1 MENKKAN
8 RNTKLI
14 ILAIVLALV
23 VLFLCIGGST
33 FARYISSKNV
43 PANQATVAKWGYVVN
58 ADADNLFGKNYS
70 DTAIVADDA
79 TDAARLDVKA
89 SGSVVAPGTKGSMTF
104 GVTGSAE
111 VLAKLELAFNVK
123 SEVALKKGETV
134 VHSPVKWTLK
144 QGTTEVLKNKTLAEI
159 KTEIDKIGNVI
170 EAGTTVSDKSY
181 TLSWEW
187 ALGAD
192 DEATATTN
200 RYDTLLGYAAKG
212 AGEYGDVKV
221 EVGSD
226 NVITVTDKAPETA
239 VTYTA
244 VTKIEFDFS
253 IKVVQLAN
261 SERPSTGA

>member
-1 MENKKAN
+1 MENKKTN

-43 PANQATVAKWGYVVN
+43 PANQATVAKWGYIVN

-70 DTAIVADDA
+70 DTAIVAD
-79 TDAARLDVKA
+79 TTSNPKLDVKA

-104 GVTGSAE
+104 GVTGLAE

-123 SEVALKKGETV
+123 SEVALKNGETV

-144 QGTTEVLKNKTLAEI
+144 QGTTEVLKDKTLAEI
-159 KTEIDKIGNVI
+159 KTEIDKIGNII

-192 DEATATTN
+192 DATDATTN
-200 RYDTLLGYAAKG
+200 RYDTLLGYAAMG
-212 AGEYGDVKV
+212 AKDYGDVEV
-221 EVGSD
+221 EINGD
-226 NVITVTDKAPETA
+226 VITVTDKAPETP
-239 VTYTA
+239 VVYTA